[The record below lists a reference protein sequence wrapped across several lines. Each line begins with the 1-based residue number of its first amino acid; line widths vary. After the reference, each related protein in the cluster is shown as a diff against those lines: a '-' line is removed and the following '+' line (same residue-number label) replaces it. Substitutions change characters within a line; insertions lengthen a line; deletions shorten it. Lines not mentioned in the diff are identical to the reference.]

1 MSRRSGIGETGAEPF
16 VFVGLVFVVV
26 LVVLGVVGGLAGG
39 LIYLIR
45 N

>member
-16 VFVGLVFVVV
+16 LFVGLVIVVV
-26 LVVLGVVGGLAGG
+26 LVVMGVVGGVAGG
-39 LIYLIR
+39 LIYLIG